1 MTDTTLAATP
11 VAKPI
16 SPAREVWLSL
26 KANKGALAGL
36 VVIVVLVLAAILA
49 DVIAPYH
56 YAEVF
61 KECVIKQC
69 PPVWQEG
76 SDSRFLLGTDA
87 VGRDLLSRIIYGSRY
102 SLFIGTIVVTISLAA
117 GILFGLLSGFFRGTV
132 DILIMRAMDII
143 LSIPSLLLALAIVA
157 ILGSGLLNAMIAVA
171 ITYMP
176 HYARLARAAVL
187 TELPKDYVT
196 ASRVAG
202 AGTLRLMLNTVL
214 PNCLAPL
221 IVQATLS
228 FSTAILDAAAL
239 GFLGYGAQA
248 PTPEWGTMLADA
260 RTLIRSMPWV
270 VTLPGPR
277 HPHHGAGLQPAGR
290 RAARCA
296 RPEAEALT
304 AMALL
309 EIRNLAVEFQTHRG
323 PFRAVDGIDLTLEPG
338 ELLGVVGESGSGKS
352 VTMLAVMGLIAWP
365 GKVTA
370 DVMRFDGI
378 DLLSLSDRERRKI
391 VGKDIAMIFQEP
403 MTSLNPSFS
412 VGYQIMETL
421 AVHEGGSRSERRR
434 RTIELLEQV
443 GIPAAA
449 TRLDSFPHQLSGGMC
464 QRVMIAMAIACN
476 PKLLIADEPTTAL
489 DVTIQAQI
497 LDLLVVAAAATATW
511 RWSSSPMTWAWWRR
525 PRSA

>member
-1 MTDTTLAATP
+1 MTDTALSATP
-11 VAKPI
+11 VGQTI
-16 SPAREVWLSL
+16 SPAGEVWLSL
-26 KANKGALAGL
+26 KANRGAMAGL
-36 VVIVVLVLAAILA
+36 IVIVVLVLAAVSA

-61 KECVIKQC
+61 KECVTKQC

-76 SDSRFLLGTDA
+76 GDSRFFLGADA

-143 LSIPSLLLALAIVA
+143 LSVPSLLLALAIVA

-171 ITYMP
+171 ITYVP

-270 VTLPGPR
+270 VTFPG
-277 HPHHGAGLQPAGR
+277 
-290 RAARCA
+290 
-296 RPEAEALT
+296 
-304 AMALL
+304 
-309 EIRNLAVEFQTHRG
+309 LAILITVLAFN
-323 PFRAVDGIDLTLEPG
+323 
-338 ELLGVVGESGSGKS
+338 LLGD
-352 VTMLAVMGLIAWP
+352 GLRDA
-365 GKVTA
+365 
-370 DVMRFDGI
+370 
-378 DLLSLSDRERRKI
+378 
-391 VGKDIAMIFQEP
+391 
-403 MTSLNPSFS
+403 
-412 VGYQIMETL
+412 
-421 AVHEGGSRSERRR
+421 
-434 RTIELLEQV
+434 
-443 GIPAAA
+443 
-449 TRLDSFPHQLSGGMC
+449 LD
-464 QRVMIAMAIACN
+464 
-476 PKLLIADEPTTAL
+476 PKLK
-489 DVTIQAQI
+489 
-497 LDLLVVAAAATATW
+497 
-511 RWSSSPMTWAWWRR
+511 R
-525 PRSA
+525 